1 MANPKPDGIS
11 ILTRRNAKFVAPFG
25 NGIFSHPIFPL
36 YVADSARSPSFP
48 QCENA
53 AANTPAPSRNESQR
67 RFRGPVHHQQL
78 QPPDFPLCVADSA
91 RSPLFPRCANAAAAP
106 TAVDQGD
113 LEGWIARALAEAAA
127 RGVTGKDATPFL
139 LARLAEA
146 SNGRTLV
153 ANVARLEHN
162 ARLAGRI
169 AAAYAKMMAG

>member
-1 MANPKPDGIS
+1 M
-11 ILTRRNAKFVAPFG
+11 
-25 NGIFSHPIFPL
+25 
-36 YVADSARSPSFP
+36 ADSARSPS
-48 QCENA
+48 
-53 AANTPAPSRNESQR
+53 
-67 RFRGPVHHQQL
+67 
-78 QPPDFPLCVADSA
+78 
-91 RSPLFPRCANAAAAP
+91 FPRCANAAAAP

-127 RGVTGKDATPFL
+127 RGVNGEDATPFL

-169 AAAYAKMMAG
+169 AAAYAKIMAG